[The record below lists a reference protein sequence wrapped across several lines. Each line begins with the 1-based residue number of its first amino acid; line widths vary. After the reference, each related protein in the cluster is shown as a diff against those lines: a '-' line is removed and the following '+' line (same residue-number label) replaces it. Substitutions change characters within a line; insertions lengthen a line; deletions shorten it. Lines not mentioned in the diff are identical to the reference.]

1 MQRLRLF
8 VFTVS
13 HFCVDSYASMLTP
26 ALPFVRDRLGLTFA
40 QIGLLGLFVQLSNLG
55 QPLLGILGD
64 YLRGRW
70 LIIVGI
76 AVAAVFAPLIGV
88 VPSYAWLV
96 PCVMLAGLGVS
107 AFHPSG
113 FALAGDLSGDRR
125 AFGLALFIFG
135 GTAALGFTPLW
146 VPALVTTL
154 GMGWLPLA
162 TIPGLLML
170 PFVIAMVPAPSTPR
184 SALPE
189 RVAEF
194 RSALAP
200 VGVIVATVIV
210 RSIGGFG
217 FAFFLPL
224 LGQERELS
232 PLVWGLQL
240 AVYNLSGVVGSL
252 ILGYLADR
260 RDPKPLVLASLVL
273 ATPFM
278 LLALYAEGLMALAML
293 ALGGTMAFA
302 SNSIMVAMAQQH
314 APANAGFVSSL
325 PGGFSWGVAGLTMPL
340 FGLIADASGVL
351 QAMRI
356 LAVLPLAAAV
366 VGLLLPR
373 QGTGRPE
380 LQPAGAGAARG

>member
-1 MQRLRLF
+1 M
-8 VFTVS
+8 
-13 HFCVDSYASMLTP
+13 
-26 ALPFVRDRLGLTFA
+26 
-40 QIGLLGLFVQLSNLG
+40 
-55 QPLLGILGD
+55 
-64 YLRGRW
+64 
-70 LIIVGI
+70 
-76 AVAAVFAPLIGV
+76 
-88 VPSYAWLV
+88 
-96 PCVMLAGLGVS
+96 
-107 AFHPSG
+107 
-113 FALAGDLSGDRR
+113 
-125 AFGLALFIFG
+125 
-135 GTAALGFTPLW
+135 
-146 VPALVTTL
+146 PALVTTL

-200 VGVIVATVIV
+200 IGVIVATVIV

-224 LGQERELS
+224 LGQERGLP

-252 ILGYLADR
+252 ILGYVADR

-278 LLALYAEGLMALAML
+278 LLALHAEGLMALAML

-314 APANAGFVSSL
+314 APANAGFASSL

-340 FGLIADASGVL
+340 FGLIADGSGVL

-356 LAVLPLAAAV
+356 LAVLPLAASV

-373 QGTGRPE
+373 QGAGRPE